1 MLDNDLIA
9 ECIGIVK
16 NSPSVTVQ
24 RVSAELNVSQRK
36 ARQILNQLEDC
47 CLIVNFDDFYAATD
61 LAELN

>member
-16 NSPSVTVQ
+16 NSPSVTVH
-24 RVSAELNVSQRK
+24 RISNELNINHDK
-36 ARQILNQLEDC
+36 AETILEQLCDC
-47 CLIVNFDDFYAATD
+47 LLIVNFSGFYASTD